1 MLQQC
6 LSLMDEVKTIYS
18 SHSFQKFYNARLL
31 IYGNT
36 TSLASLYSCIFTLSS
51 FPQMLYFKIIINVY
65 ISFFACTMHTCM
77 WILTQARRWCQISWS
92 RLGIVGGYGLHSENA
107 GDYVCI
113 HTYGYI
119 SIHIHTYARATYV
132 LYNSTISSTP

>member
-31 IYGNT
+31 TYGNT

-51 FPQMLYFKIIINVY
+51 FPQMLYFKIIVNVY

-107 GDYVCI
+107 GDYGCI
-113 HTYGYI
+113 LCKSNI
-119 SIHIHTYARATYV
+119 CS
-132 LYNSTISSTP
+132 L